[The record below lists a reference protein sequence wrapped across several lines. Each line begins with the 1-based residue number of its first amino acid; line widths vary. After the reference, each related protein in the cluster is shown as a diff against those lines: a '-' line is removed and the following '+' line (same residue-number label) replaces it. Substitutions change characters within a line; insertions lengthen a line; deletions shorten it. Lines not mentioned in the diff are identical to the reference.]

1 MSSIIEK
8 LDSYEIMTNLLPGAF
23 FGITLKFFL
32 KLGIPVQ
39 NIGEEIV
46 IYYFM
51 GLIINRIG
59 SVIIKPVLLKWHFIR
74 ELPYNEY
81 VKATQKDCKIA
92 ISSETNNS
100 FSTLLTCTIILPIVK
115 TLPLM
120 IAKIEWLNANWKWCV
135 IIFFIIVFLFA
146 YRKQT
151 NFVCQRVKMV
161 NSKETDST

>member
-23 FGITLKFFL
+23 FCMTLKFFL
-32 KLGIPVQ
+32 KLAIPAQ

-81 VKATQKDCKIA
+81 VKAAQKDCKIG
-92 ISSETNNS
+92 ILSETNNY
-100 FSTLLTCTIILPIVK
+100 FRTLLTCTSLLPIVK
-115 TLPLM
+115 ILQLL
-120 IAKIEWLNANWKWCV
+120 IVKIEWLKTNWKWCV

-151 NFVCQRVKMV
+151 DFVCQRVKMV